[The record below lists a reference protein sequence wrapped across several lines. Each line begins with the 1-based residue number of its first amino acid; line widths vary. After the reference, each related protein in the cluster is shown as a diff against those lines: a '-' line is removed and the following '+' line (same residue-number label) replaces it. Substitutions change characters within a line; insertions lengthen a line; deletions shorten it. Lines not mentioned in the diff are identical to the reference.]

1 MNFRPQDVVGGR
13 LRHQTLE
20 DRNQMWDGQA
30 ERQQKPVGTAL
41 AAGRFQN
48 SDCRGQRSEAVQAY
62 TVETVCLQ
70 SLSAAKTI
78 KILLNPVGAGLKCP
92 PEQSTV
98 IKQLVSVRKT
108 IILFY
113 AVTNYKIRL
122 SCGRAQRPAPTTTE
136 FIFPAQPRLRAN
148 FPIPHLISNV

>member
-1 MNFRPQDVVGGR
+1 MLWVGR

-78 KILLNPVGAGLKCP
+78 KILLNPVGAGLCARPSK
-92 PEQSTV
+92 
-98 IKQLVSVRKT
+98 VR
-108 IILFY
+108 
-113 AVTNYKIRL
+113 
-122 SCGRAQRPAPTTTE
+122 
-136 FIFPAQPRLRAN
+136 
-148 FPIPHLISNV
+148 